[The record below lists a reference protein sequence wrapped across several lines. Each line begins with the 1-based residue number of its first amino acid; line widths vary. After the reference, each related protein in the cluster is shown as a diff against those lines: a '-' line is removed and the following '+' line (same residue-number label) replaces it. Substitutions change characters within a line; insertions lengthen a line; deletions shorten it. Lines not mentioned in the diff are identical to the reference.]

1 MTVRMATL
9 DTVNYLAHAYLSF
22 GIPDVVV
29 GNLISDFVKG
39 KKQLEYPDSIR
50 KGITLHRAIDT
61 FTDSHAVTRHAKSYF
76 RGVYGLYSGALIDV
90 AYDHFLANDPV
101 AFAEG
106 APGPEGAGAPGVG
119 TVGAEGTGVAEE
131 GRAGAP
137 GAGSRAGAPEVGGAG
152 GLAAFAQQTYRQLAT
167 RESLF
172 PERFA
177 RLFPYMRDQDW
188 LYHYRYKEGIFNS
201 FAGLARRAA
210 YMPPPQQ
217 ACELFEVHFTDL
229 ETCYREFFP
238 SLRDFAVRTMEDRPI
253 R

>member
-1 MTVRMATL
+1 MATL

-39 KKQLEYPDSIR
+39 KKQLDYPDSIR

-61 FTDSHAVTRHAKSYF
+61 FTDTHPVTRHAKAYF
-76 RGVYGLYSGALIDV
+76 RPVYGLYSGALIDV
-90 AYDHFLANDPV
+90 AYDHFLANDRE
-101 AFAEG
+101 AFAAEEEG
-106 APGPEGAGAPGVG
+106 SR
-119 TVGAEGTGVAEE
+119 AEE
-131 GRAGAP
+131 GRAGTP
-137 GAGSRAGAPEVGGAG
+137 GAPRAS
-152 GLAAFAQQTYRQLAT
+152 LAAFAQQTYRQLAT

-177 RLFPYMRDQDW
+177 RMFPYMRDQDW

-217 ACELFEVHFTDL
+217 ACELFEAHFTDL
-229 ETCYREFFP
+229 EACYREFFP
-238 SLRDFAVRTMEDRPI
+238 SLRDFAVRTMEDQPI

>member
-1 MTVRMATL
+1 MATL
-9 DTVNYLAHAYLSF
+9 DIVNYLAHAYLSF
-22 GIPDVVV
+22 GIPDIVV

-61 FTDSHAVTRHAKSYF
+61 FTDTHPVTRHAKSYF
-76 RGVYGLYSGALIDV
+76 RAVYGLYSGPITDV

-101 AFAEG
+101 AFPDK
-106 APGPEGAGAPGVG
+106 AP
-119 TVGAEGTGVAEE
+119 
-131 GRAGAP
+131 
-137 GAGSRAGAPEVGGAG
+137 
-152 GLAAFAQQTYRQLAT
+152 LAAFAQQTYRQLET

-177 RLFPYMRDQDW
+177 RMFPYMRDQDW
-188 LYHYRYKEGIFNS
+188 LSHYRYKEGIFNS
-201 FAGLARRAA
+201 FAGLARRAS

-217 ACELFEVHFTDL
+217 ACELFEAHFADL
-229 ETCYREFFP
+229 EACYREFFP

>member
-1 MTVRMATL
+1 MATL

-61 FTDSHAVTRHAKSYF
+61 FTDSHPVTRHAKSYF
-76 RGVYGLYSGALIDV
+76 RAVYGLYSGALIDV
-90 AYDHFLANDPV
+90 AYDYFLANDPV
-101 AFAEG
+101 AFRAEGAGDPEG
-106 APGPEGAGAPGVG
+106 APGV
-119 TVGAEGTGVAEE
+119 EE
-131 GRAGAP
+131 GRAGRGTEE
-137 GAGSRAGAPEVGGAG
+137 GAAKGGGAA

-177 RLFPYMRDQDW
+177 RMFPYMRDQDW

-210 YMPPPQQ
+210 YMPPPKQ
-217 ACELFEVHFTDL
+217 ACELFEAHFTDL
-229 ETCYREFFP
+229 EACYREFFP
-238 SLRDFAVRTMEDRPI
+238 LLRDFAVRTLEDQPI

>member
-39 KKQLEYPDSIR
+39 KKQMDYPDSIR
-50 KGITLHRAIDT
+50 KGIILHRAIDT
-61 FTDSHAVTRHAKSYF
+61 FTDTHPVTRRAKSYF
-76 RGVYGLYSGALIDV
+76 RAVYGLYSGALTDV
-90 AYDHFLANDPV
+90 AYDYFLANDPV
-101 AFAEG
+101 AFPA
-106 APGPEGAGAPGVG
+106 GPADQPAGAP
-119 TVGAEGTGVAEE
+119 
-131 GRAGAP
+131 
-137 GAGSRAGAPEVGGAG
+137 
-152 GLAAFAQQTYRQLAT
+152 LAAFSRQTYEQLAT

-177 RLFPYMRDQDW
+177 RMFPYMRDQDW
-188 LYHYRYKEGIFNS
+188 LYHYRYKQGIFNS

-210 YMPPPQQ
+210 YMPAPQQ
-217 ACELFEVHFTDL
+217 ACELFEKHFADL
-229 ETCYREFFP
+229 EACYREFFP
-238 SLRDFAVRTMEDRPI
+238 SLRDFAVRTMEDQPI

>member
-1 MTVRMATL
+1 MATL
-9 DTVNYLAHAYLSF
+9 DIVNYLAHAYLSF

-29 GNLISDFVKG
+29 GNLISDFIKG

-61 FTDSHAVTRHAKSYF
+61 FTDTHPVTRHAKSYF
-76 RGVYGLYSGALIDV
+76 RAVYGLYSGALVDV
-90 AYDHFLANDPV
+90 AYDHFLANDP
-101 AFAEG
+101 
-106 APGPEGAGAPGVG
+106 GVFP
-119 TVGAEGTGVAEE
+119 TTDAEGTEGERLVDPGSGSVVVGQDRDGAIPAE
-131 GRAGAP
+131 AAP
-137 GAGSRAGAPEVGGAG
+137 GTPAAS
-152 GLAAFAQQTYRQLAT
+152 LSAFAQQTYRQLAT
-167 RESLF
+167 REALF

-177 RLFPYMRDQDW
+177 RMFPYMRDQDW

-217 ACELFEVHFTDL
+217 ACELFEAHFADL
-229 ETCYREFFP
+229 EACYREFFP
-238 SLRDFAVRTMEDRPI
+238 SLRDFAVRTMEDQPI

>member
-1 MTVRMATL
+1 
-9 DTVNYLAHAYLSF
+9 VNYLAHAYLSF

-61 FTDSHAVTRHAKSYF
+61 FTDTHPVTRHAKSYF
-76 RGVYGLYSGALIDV
+76 RAVYGLYSGAIIDV
-90 AYDHFLANDPV
+90 AYDHFLANDPD
-101 AFAEG
+101 AFAAEVTANTTE
-106 APGPEGAGAPGVG
+106 APADTTEARYKAPEGPRVL
-119 TVGAEGTGVAEE
+119 
-131 GRAGAP
+131 
-137 GAGSRAGAPEVGGAG
+137 S
-152 GLAAFAQQTYRQLAT
+152 LSAFAQQTYRQLTT

-177 RLFPYMRDQDW
+177 RMFPYMRDQDW

-210 YMPPPQQ
+210 YMPAPEQ
-217 ACELFEVHFTDL
+217 ACELFVTHYRDL
-229 ETCYREFFP
+229 EACYREFFP
-238 SLRDFAVRTMEDRPI
+238 SLMDFAVRTMEDRPI

>member
-1 MTVRMATL
+1 MATL
-9 DTVNYLAHAYLSF
+9 DIVNYLAHAYLSF

-29 GNLISDFVKG
+29 GNLISDFIKG

-61 FTDSHAVTRHAKSYF
+61 FTDTHPVTRHAKSYF
-76 RGVYGLYSGALIDV
+76 RAVYGLYSGALVDV
-90 AYDHFLANDPV
+90 AYDHFLANDP
-101 AFAEG
+101 
-106 APGPEGAGAPGVG
+106 GVFP
-119 TVGAEGTGVAEE
+119 TTDAEGTEAAE
-131 GRAGAP
+131 GTP
-137 GAGSRAGAPEVGGAG
+137 GTPAAT
-152 GLAAFAQQTYRQLAT
+152 LAAFAQQTYRQLTT
-167 RESLF
+167 REALF

-177 RLFPYMRDQDW
+177 RMFPYMRDQDW

-217 ACELFEVHFTDL
+217 ACELFEAHFADL
-229 ETCYREFFP
+229 EACYREFFP
-238 SLRDFAVRTMEDRPI
+238 SLRDFAVRTMEDQPI

>member
-1 MTVRMATL
+1 MATL
-9 DTVNYLAHAYLSF
+9 DIVNYLAHAYLSF
-22 GIPDVVV
+22 GIPDIVV

-61 FTDSHAVTRHAKSYF
+61 FTDTHPVTRRAKSYF
-76 RGVYGLYSGALIDV
+76 RAVYGLYAGPITDV
-90 AYDHFLANDPV
+90 AYDYFLANDPV
-101 AFAEG
+101 AFPAETNK
-106 APGPEGAGAPGVG
+106 AAAGADALP
-119 TVGAEGTGVAEE
+119 TGADEPLRLT
-131 GRAGAP
+131 
-137 GAGSRAGAPEVGGAG
+137 
-152 GLAAFAQQTYRQLAT
+152 AFAQQTYRQLET

-177 RLFPYMRDQDW
+177 RMFPYMRDQDW
-188 LYHYRYKEGIFNS
+188 LSHYRYKEGIFNS

-210 YMPPPQQ
+210 YMPPPRQ
-217 ACELFEVHFTDL
+217 ACELFEAHFADL
-229 ETCYREFFP
+229 EACYREFFP

>member
-1 MTVRMATL
+1 MATL

-22 GIPDVVV
+22 GVPDIVV

-61 FTDSHAVTRHAKSYF
+61 FTDTHPVTRRAKSYF
-76 RGVYGLYSGALIDV
+76 RAVYGLYAGALTDV
-90 AYDHFLANDPV
+90 AYDYFLANDPV
-101 AFAEG
+101 AFS
-106 APGPEGAGAPGVG
+106 AGADEPPVG
-119 TVGAEGTGVAEE
+119 TPVSLT
-131 GRAGAP
+131 
-137 GAGSRAGAPEVGGAG
+137 
-152 GLAAFAQQTYRQLAT
+152 AFAQQTYRQLAT

-177 RLFPYMRDQDW
+177 RMFPYMRDQDW
-188 LYHYRYKEGIFNS
+188 LSHYRYKEGIFNS

-217 ACELFEVHFTDL
+217 ACELFEAHFADL
-229 ETCYREFFP
+229 ESCYREFFP
-238 SLRDFAVRTMEDRPI
+238 SLRDFAVRTMEDQSI

>member
-1 MTVRMATL
+1 MATL

-22 GIPDVVV
+22 GIPDIVV

-50 KGITLHRAIDT
+50 KGIILHRAIDT
-61 FTDSHAVTRHAKSYF
+61 FTDTHPVTRHAKSYF
-76 RGVYGLYSGALIDV
+76 RAAYGLYSGALTDV

-101 AFAEG
+101 AFPAES
-106 APGPEGAGAPGVG
+106 PLI
-119 TVGAEGTGVAEE
+119 T
-131 GRAGAP
+131 
-137 GAGSRAGAPEVGGAG
+137 
-152 GLAAFAQQTYRQLAT
+152 FARQTYRQLAT
-167 RESLF
+167 RETLF

-177 RLFPYMRDQDW
+177 RMFPYMRDQDW

-217 ACELFEVHFTDL
+217 ACELFEKHFADL
-229 ETCYREFFP
+229 EACYREFFP
-238 SLRDFAVRTMEDRPI
+238 SLRDFAVRTMEDQPI

>member
-1 MTVRMATL
+1 MAIL

-22 GIPDVVV
+22 GIPDIVV

-50 KGITLHRAIDT
+50 EGITLHRAIDT
-61 FTDSHAVTRHAKSYF
+61 FTDTHPVTRHAKSYF
-76 RGVYGLYSGALIDV
+76 RAVYGLYSGALTDV
-90 AYDHFLANDPV
+90 VYDHFLANDPV
-101 AFAEG
+101 AF
-106 APGPEGAGAPGVG
+106 PEPTPDLPDHNAGASNLPH
-119 TVGAEGTGVAEE
+119 GADASSI
-131 GRAGAP
+131 GRALARP
-137 GAGSRAGAPEVGGAG
+137 
-152 GLAAFAQQTYRQLAT
+152 LAAFAQQTYRQLAT

-177 RLFPYMRDQDW
+177 RIFPYMRDQDW
-188 LYHYRYKEGIFNS
+188 LSHYQYKEGIFNS

-210 YMPPPQQ
+210 YMPPPLQ
-217 ACELFEVHFTDL
+217 ACELFEAHFTDL
-229 ETCYREFFP
+229 EACYREFFP

>member
-1 MTVRMATL
+1 MATL

-39 KKQLEYPDSIR
+39 KKQLDYPDSIR

-61 FTDSHAVTRHAKSYF
+61 FTDTHSVTRHAKAYF
-76 RGVYGLYSGALIDV
+76 RPVYGLYSGALIDV
-90 AYDHFLANDPV
+90 AYDHFLANDPG
-101 AFAEG
+101 AFPAE
-106 APGPEGAGAPGVG
+106 APL
-119 TVGAEGTGVAEE
+119 T
-131 GRAGAP
+131 
-137 GAGSRAGAPEVGGAG
+137 
-152 GLAAFAQQTYRQLAT
+152 AFAQQTYRQLAT

-177 RLFPYMRDQDW
+177 RMFPYMRDQDW

-210 YMPPPQQ
+210 YMPPPRQ
-217 ACELFEVHFTDL
+217 ACELFETHFTDL
-229 ETCYREFFP
+229 EVCYREFFP
-238 SLRDFAVRTMEDRPI
+238 LLRDFAVRTMEDRPI
-253 R
+253 H

>member
-61 FTDSHAVTRHAKSYF
+61 FTDSHPVTRHAKSYF
-76 RGVYGLYSGALIDV
+76 RAAYGLYSGALTDV
-90 AYDHFLANDPV
+90 VYDHFLANDPV
-101 AFAEG
+101 AFPGEGVEVVPG
-106 APGPEGAGAPGVG
+106 APGEEQEGAAGAGAAGA
-119 TVGAEGTGVAEE
+119 VGAI
-131 GRAGAP
+131 P
-137 GAGSRAGAPEVGGAG
+137 
-152 GLAAFAQQTYRQLAT
+152 LAAFAQRTYRQLAT

-177 RLFPYMRDQDW
+177 RMFPYMRNQDW

-217 ACELFEVHFTDL
+217 ACELFEAHFTDL
-229 ETCYREFFP
+229 EACYREFFP

>member
-1 MTVRMATL
+1 MATL

-39 KKQLEYPDSIR
+39 KKQLDYPDSIR

-61 FTDSHAVTRHAKSYF
+61 FTDTHPVTRHAKSYF
-76 RGVYGLYSGALIDV
+76 RTVYGLYAGALTDV
-90 AYDHFLANDPV
+90 VYDHFLANDPV
-101 AFAEG
+101 IF
-106 APGPEGAGAPGVG
+106 PGEGAGAS
-119 TVGAEGTGVAEE
+119 GAE
-131 GRAGAP
+131 GRAGDEGHA
-137 GAGSRAGAPEVGGAG
+137 GAG
-152 GLAAFAQQTYRQLAT
+152 GLAAFTQQTYRQLAT

-177 RLFPYMRDQDW
+177 RMFPYMRDQDW
-188 LYHYRYKEGIFNS
+188 LYHYRYKQGIFNS

-217 ACELFEVHFTDL
+217 ACELFEAHFTDL
-229 ETCYREFFP
+229 EACYQEFFP
-238 SLRDFAVRTMEDRPI
+238 SLRDFAVRTMEDQPI

>member
-1 MTVRMATL
+1 MATL

-61 FTDSHAVTRHAKSYF
+61 FTDTHPVTRRAKSYF
-76 RGVYGLYSGALIDV
+76 RAVYGLYAGPLTDV
-90 AYDHFLANDPV
+90 VYDYFLANDPV
-101 AFAEG
+101 AFSAGADEASEE
-106 APGPEGAGAPGVG
+106 APGAISAGAP
-119 TVGAEGTGVAEE
+119 
-131 GRAGAP
+131 
-137 GAGSRAGAPEVGGAG
+137 
-152 GLAAFAQQTYRQLAT
+152 LAAFAQQTYRQLAT

-177 RLFPYMRDQDW
+177 RMFPYMRDQDW
-188 LYHYRYKEGIFNS
+188 LYHYRYKQGIFNS

-217 ACELFEVHFTDL
+217 ACELFEVHFADL
-229 ETCYREFFP
+229 EACYREFFP
-238 SLRDFAVRTMEDRPI
+238 SLRDFAVRTIEDRPI

>member
-1 MTVRMATL
+1 MATL

-22 GIPDVVV
+22 GIPDIVV

-50 KGITLHRAIDT
+50 KGIILHRAIDT
-61 FTDSHAVTRHAKSYF
+61 FTDTHPVTRHAKSYF
-76 RGVYGLYSGALIDV
+76 RAAYGLYSGALTDV

-101 AFAEG
+101 AFPAEAIP
-106 APGPEGAGAPGVG
+106 APPDHNADASGI
-119 TVGAEGTGVAEE
+119 
-131 GRAGAP
+131 GRAPARP
-137 GAGSRAGAPEVGGAG
+137 
-152 GLAAFAQQTYRQLAT
+152 LAAFAQQTYRQLAT
-167 RESLF
+167 RETLF

-177 RLFPYMRDQDW
+177 RMFPYMRDQDW

-210 YMPPPQQ
+210 YMPAPQQ
-217 ACELFEVHFTDL
+217 ACELFEKHFTDL
-229 ETCYREFFP
+229 EACYREFFP
-238 SLRDFAVRTMEDRPI
+238 LLRDFAVRTMEDQSI

>member
-1 MTVRMATL
+1 MATL

-22 GIPDVVV
+22 GIPDIVV

-50 KGITLHRAIDT
+50 KGIILHRAIDT
-61 FTDSHAVTRHAKSYF
+61 FTDTHPVTRRAKSYF
-76 RGVYGLYSGALIDV
+76 RAAYGLYSGALTDV

-101 AFAEG
+101 AFPAES
-106 APGPEGAGAPGVG
+106 PLI
-119 TVGAEGTGVAEE
+119 T
-131 GRAGAP
+131 
-137 GAGSRAGAPEVGGAG
+137 
-152 GLAAFAQQTYRQLAT
+152 FAQQTYRQLAT
-167 RESLF
+167 RETLF

-177 RLFPYMRDQDW
+177 RMFPYMRDQDW

-210 YMPPPQQ
+210 YMPAPQQ
-217 ACELFEVHFTDL
+217 ACELFEKHFTDL
-229 ETCYREFFP
+229 EACYREFFP
-238 SLRDFAVRTMEDRPI
+238 SLRDFAVRTVEDQPI